1 MLTWPHPHGDWAP
14 WLSWVDRVYSQ
25 IAKAVTDCES
35 LLIVCYDRQHQAHIT
50 GLLRQQAIDTK
61 RLHFY
66 IVRSNDSWARDH
78 GPITTLQN
86 GVPMLLDFG
95 FNGWGGKFEATLDD
109 RINQSLYSQKAFA
122 DVDMEAWP
130 MILEGG
136 SIDSD
141 GQGTLLTT
149 EHCLLTPTRN
159 PQLDKAAVEALLKTG
174 LGVER
179 ILWLSKGELLGD
191 DTDSHID
198 MLARFC
204 DTNTIAYTSCNDAA
218 DHHYQPLQEMAEQLM
233 TFSTAAGKPYK
244 LISLPIPKPIYSA
257 DGQRLPASYANF
269 LIINRAVLVPV
280 YGDDNDTLA
289 LQRLAAC
296 FPGREVIGIN
306 CRALIEQYGSL
317 HCITMQLP
325 KGVLRQ
331 VFT

>member
-1 MLTWPHPHGDWAP
+1 MLTWPHPHGDWTP
-14 WLSWVDRVYSQ
+14 WLSQVDQVYSQ
-25 IAKAVTDCES
+25 IASTVTSCES
-35 LLIVCYDRQHQAHIT
+35 LLIVCYDNKHQTHIER
-50 GLLRQQAIDTK
+50 LLQKLGIDSK

-66 IVRSNDSWARDH
+66 IVPSNDSWARDH

-86 GVPMLLDFG
+86 GMPKLLDFG

-122 DVDMEAWP
+122 DIDMEAWP
-130 MILEGG
+130 LILEGG

-141 GQGTLLTT
+141 GQGTMLTT

-159 PQLDKAAVEALLKTG
+159 PQFGKSEVEGLLKTG

-179 ILWLSKGELLGD
+179 ILWLSKGELQGD

-204 DTNTIAYTSCNDAA
+204 DAKTIAYTSCDDRA
-218 DHHYQPLQEMAEQLM
+218 DDHYLSLQEMEQQLLE
-233 TFSTAAGKPYK
+233 FKTAAGQPYK
-244 LISLPIPKPIYSA
+244 LIALPIPKPIYSE

-269 LIINRAVLVPV
+269 LIINQAVLVPI
-280 YGDDNDTLA
+280 YGDDNDALA
-289 LQRLAAC
+289 LQRLTPC
-296 FPGREVIGIN
+296 FPGRKVIGIH

-325 KGVLRQ
+325 KGTLRG
-331 VFT
+331 

>member
-1 MLTWPHPHGDWAP
+1 
-14 WLSWVDRVYSQ
+14 
-25 IAKAVTDCES
+25 
-35 LLIVCYDRQHQAHIT
+35 
-50 GLLRQQAIDTK
+50 
-61 RLHFY
+61 
-66 IVRSNDSWARDH
+66 
-78 GPITTLQN
+78 
-86 GVPMLLDFG
+86 
-95 FNGWGGKFEATLDD
+95 
-109 RINQSLYSQKAFA
+109 
-122 DVDMEAWP
+122 
-130 MILEGG
+130 
-136 SIDSD
+136 
-141 GQGTLLTT
+141 
-149 EHCLLTPTRN
+149 
-159 PQLDKAAVEALLKTG
+159 
-174 LGVER
+174 
-179 ILWLSKGELLGD
+179 
-191 DTDSHID
+191 
-198 MLARFC
+198 
-204 DTNTIAYTSCNDAA
+204 
-218 DHHYQPLQEMAEQLM
+218 M